1 MTAFF
6 SFYMKT
12 LERIYQYYSKRN
24 IISTDSRK
32 IDEGCVFVALK
43 GERFDGNDFAYQVAI
58 EGKAACVI
66 ADRKDLPAHERLFI
80 VENSL
85 TTLQHLARLHRE
97 RCNIPVI
104 GITGTNGKTT
114 TKELVA
120 TTLSKKYNIIYT
132 QGNFN
137 NHLGVPLTLLR
148 IKPETELAVVEMG
161 ANHPGEIAQLCE
173 IAQPDYGI
181 ITNIGKAHIEGFG
194 SFDGVIKTKNE
205 LYQYLRTKG
214 KSLKT
219 KVFVNGN
226 NELLMKL
233 SDGMDRIVYK
243 TTDNRQ
249 RTTDHTSPFLEIDW
263 NNNNIKTHLVG
274 DYNYENVMAAIA
286 VGTYFGVEE
295 NLIIEALENYVP
307 SNNRSQFIRSEKN
320 EIVMDAYNANP
331 SSMHHSITN
340 FKNIADD
347 NTLLILGDMK
357 ELGCESENEHRHI
370 IDLLKE
376 LNFDNVI
383 LVGEEFKK
391 VSHGTDYMNFNNVE
405 ELIDHINQNGIVGK
419 RILIKGS
426 NSTHLEKLANIL

>member
-1 MTAFF
+1 
-6 SFYMKT
+6 MKT

-97 RCNIPVI
+97 RCNIPII

-214 KSLKT
+214 ESLKT

-370 IDLLKE
+370 INLLKE

>member
-1 MTAFF
+1 
-6 SFYMKT
+6 MKT

-24 IISTDSRK
+24 VISTDSRK

-97 RCNIPVI
+97 RCNIPII

-194 SFDGVIKTKNE
+194 NFDGVIKTKNE

-214 KSLKT
+214 ESLKT

-370 IDLLKE
+370 INLLIE

-405 ELIDHINQNGIVGK
+405 ELIEHINQNGIVGK

>member
-1 MTAFF
+1 
-6 SFYMKT
+6 MKT
-12 LERIYQYYSKRN
+12 LERIYQYYSKKN

-66 ADRKDLPAHERLFI
+66 ADRKDLPEHERLFI

-97 RCNIPVI
+97 RCNIPII

-214 KSLKT
+214 ESLKT

-347 NTLLILGDMK
+347 NSLLILGDMK

-370 IDLLKE
+370 INLLKE

-391 VSHGTDYMNFNNVE
+391 VSHSSDYMNFNNVE
-405 ELIDHINQNGIVGK
+405 ELIEHINQNGIVGK